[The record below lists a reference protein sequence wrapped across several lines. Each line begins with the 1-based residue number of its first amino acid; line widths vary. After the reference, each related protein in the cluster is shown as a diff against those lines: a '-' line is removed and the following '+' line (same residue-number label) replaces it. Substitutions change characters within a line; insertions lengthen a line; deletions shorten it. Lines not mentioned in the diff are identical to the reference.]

1 MAPNASLA
9 SDFRFTKVRQR
20 LQAPLRLSDKRIFGI
35 PGVACQDRADH
46 FAHAGGLVGEK
57 EYILEEAVVP
67 ELNKHPE
74 GFYAGAQRL
83 LILGV
88 PVHRF
93 ALQLAIQQCH
103 ANTGRAHGDGYA
115 RGEYRIKKLAD
126 RKSTRLNSS
135 HVAISY
141 AVF

>member
-93 ALQLAIQQCH
+93 ALQLGTHQGQAIPGWLPGV
-103 ANTGRAHGDGYA
+103 AMPEGDIRMKNPA
-115 RGEYRIKKLAD
+115 RLARSAKL
-126 RKSTRLNSS
+126 STPS
-135 HVAISY
+135 
-141 AVF
+141 FF